1 MANLYNLKRFDLNLL
16 VIFECIYQHL
26 SISKAAQTLFITPS
40 AVSQSLQ
47 RLRIQL
53 DDPLFV
59 RSGKGISPTTVA
71 ENLHIHLAENLNSIE
86 QTINITEKTDLK
98 KRFIVYGPQFHAS
111 PKLTHFINILLE
123 EPNLEVVYHDTA
135 AETDNIEDIMN
146 YRKADVVFTVEP
158 CSNRALV
165 SIPFWECP
173 VVLVCRKD
181 HPRLDNAATPEDLV
195 KERFTLFQ
203 TRESQITEFQKGY
216 NIARL
221 AGRNIAFTSSSLMS
235 IFNTIHHSDLIGL
248 VPKFTYDLLK
258 DTLNLKEISSPYP
271 LPTFSLYMVYSRASM
286 SSPFFS
292 AIIKK
297 VKNSNLIHTTN
308 DL

>member
-16 VIFECIYQHL
+16 VIFECIYQNL

-71 ENLHIHLAENLNSIE
+71 ENLHLHLAENLNSIE
-86 QTINITEKTDLK
+86 QTINITEKTNLK
-98 KRFIVYGPQFHAS
+98 KRFVVYGPQFHAS

-135 AETDNIEDIMN
+135 AETDSIEDIMN
-146 YRKADVVFTVEP
+146 YRKADVVFTMET
-158 CSNRALV
+158 CNNRALV

-181 HPRLDNAATPEDLV
+181 HPRLANTATPEDLL
-195 KERFTLFQ
+195 KERFVLFQ
-203 TRESQITEFQKGY
+203 THEQQIKEFRKTH
-216 NIARL
+216 NIAVLEERD
-221 AGRNIAFTSSSLMS
+221 IAFTSSSLTT
-235 IFNTIHHSDLIGL
+235 IFNIIRQSDLVGF
-248 VPKFTYDLLK
+248 VPKLIYELFK
-258 DTLNLKEISSPYP
+258 DALNIKEISIPSP
-271 LPTFSLYMVYSRASM
+271 LPTFTIYMIYSRASM

-292 AIIKK
+292 GIMKK
-297 VKNSNLIHTTN
+297 VKHHKLIH
-308 DL
+308 DIDI

>member
-16 VIFECIYQHL
+16 VIFECIYQNL

-71 ENLHIHLAENLNSIE
+71 ENLHIHLVENLNSIE
-86 QTINITEKTDLK
+86 QTINITEKSNLK
-98 KRFIVYGPQFHAS
+98 KRFVVYGPQLHAS
-111 PKLTHFINILLE
+111 PGLTRFMNILLE

-135 AETDNIEDIMN
+135 AETDNIEEIMN
-146 YRKADVVFTVEP
+146 YRKADVVFTMEA
-158 CSNRALV
+158 CHNRALV
-165 SIPFWECP
+165 SVPFWECP

-181 HPRLDNAATPEDLV
+181 HPRLDNTATPEDLV
-195 KERFTLFQ
+195 KERFALFQ
-203 TRESQITEFQKGY
+203 IHEQQVKEFRTVN
-216 NIARL
+216 NIAGL
-221 AGRNIAFTSSSLMS
+221 AERDIAFTSSSLMS
-235 IFNTIHHSDLIGL
+235 IFNIIHQSDLVGF
-248 VPKFTYDLLK
+248 VPKLMYEVLK
-258 DTLNLKEISSPYP
+258 DTLNLKEISGLSP
-271 LPTFSLYMVYSRASM
+271 LPTFTIYMVYSRASL

-292 AIIKK
+292 GIIKK
-297 VKNSNLIHTTN
+297 VKHHKFIHET
-308 DL
+308 DI

>member
-71 ENLHIHLAENLNSIE
+71 ENLHLHLAENLNSIE
-86 QTINITEKTDLK
+86 QTINITEKTNLK
-98 KRFIVYGPQFHAS
+98 KRFVVYGPQFHAS
-111 PKLTHFINILLE
+111 PKFTHFINILLE
-123 EPNLEVVYHDTA
+123 EPNLEVVYHDTTA
-135 AETDNIEDIMN
+135 DTDDIEEIMN
-146 YRKADVVFTVEP
+146 YRKADVVFTLEP
-158 CSNRALV
+158 CNNRALV

-181 HPRLDNAATPEDLV
+181 HPRLNNAATPEDLV
-195 KERFTLFQ
+195 KERFAVFK
-203 TRESQITEFQKGY
+203 TREHQITEFQKAY
-216 NIARL
+216 NIAPL

-235 IFNTIHHSDLIGL
+235 IYNTIQHSDLIGL
-248 VPKFTYDLLK
+248 VPKLIYDLLK
-258 DTLNLKEISSPYP
+258 DALKLKEISCPHP
-271 LPTFSLYMVYSRASM
+271 LPTFTLYMVYSRESM

-292 AIIKK
+292 EVIKK
-297 VKNSNLIHTTN
+297 VKNNNLIHTTN

>member
-16 VIFECIYQHL
+16 VIFECIYQNL

-71 ENLHIHLAENLNSIE
+71 ENLHLHLVENLNSIE
-86 QTINITEKTDLK
+86 QTINITEKSNLK
-98 KRFIVYGPQFHAS
+98 KRFVVYGPQLHAS
-111 PKLTHFINILLE
+111 PKLIRFMNILLE

-135 AETDNIEDIMN
+135 AETGNIEEIMN
-146 YRKADVVFTVEP
+146 YRKADVVFTMEA
-158 CSNRALV
+158 CHNRALV

-181 HPRLDNAATPEDLV
+181 HPRLDNTATPEDLV
-195 KERFTLFQ
+195 KERFALFLSHAQ
-203 TRESQITEFQKGY
+203 QVKEFRTTHNVAG
-216 NIARL
+216 L
-221 AGRNIAFTSSSLMS
+221 AEKDIAFTSSSLMTIFS
-235 IFNTIHHSDLIGL
+235 IIRQSDLVGF
-248 VPKFTYDLLK
+248 VPKLMYEVLK
-258 DTLNLKEISSPYP
+258 DTFNLKEISGLSP
-271 LPTFSLYMVYSRASM
+271 LPTFTIYMVYSRASL
-286 SSPFFS
+286 SSPIFS
-292 AIIKK
+292 DIMKK
-297 VKNSNLIHTTN
+297 VKHHKFIHETDT
-308 DL
+308 

>member
-71 ENLHIHLAENLNSIE
+71 ENLHLHLAENLNSIE
-86 QTINITEKTDLK
+86 QTINITEKTNLK
-98 KRFIVYGPQFHAS
+98 KRFVVYGPQFHAS
-111 PKLTHFINILLE
+111 PKFTHFINILLE
-123 EPNLEVVYHDTA
+123 EPNLEVVYHDTTA
-135 AETDNIEDIMN
+135 DTDDIEEIMN
-146 YRKADVVFTVEP
+146 YRKADVVFTLEP
-158 CSNRALV
+158 CNNRALV

-181 HPRLDNAATPEDLV
+181 HPRLNNAATPEDLV
-195 KERFTLFQ
+195 KERFAVFK
-203 TRESQITEFQKGY
+203 TREHQITEFQKAY
-216 NIARL
+216 NIAPL

-235 IFNTIHHSDLIGL
+235 IYNTIQHSDLIGL
-248 VPKFTYDLLK
+248 VPKLIYDLLK
-258 DTLNLKEISSPYP
+258 DALKLKEISCPHP
-271 LPTFSLYMVYSRASM
+271 LPTFTLYMVYSRASM

-292 AIIKK
+292 EVIKK
-297 VKNSNLIHTTN
+297 VKNNNLIHTTN